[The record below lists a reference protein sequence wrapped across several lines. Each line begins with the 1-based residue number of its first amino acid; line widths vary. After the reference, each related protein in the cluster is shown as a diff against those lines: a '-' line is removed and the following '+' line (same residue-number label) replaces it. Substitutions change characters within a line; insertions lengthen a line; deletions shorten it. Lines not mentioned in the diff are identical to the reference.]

1 MKLLTKEAGVN
12 VIDYD
17 KILSQKVKDI
27 KPSGIRKFFDIAG
40 TMDDVISL
48 GVGEP
53 DFNTPWVIR
62 KAAIQVLER
71 KHIIYGPN
79 KGVVPLR
86 KAVCERISKKHD
98 VSYDSEKEIIITVGG
113 SEAIDLAI
121 RGLVNNGD
129 EVLVVEP
136 CFVCYAPLVEL
147 AGGVAVPVPTRIENN
162 FKLTVEDFRDKVTER
177 TKLIILPFPNNPTG
191 AVMTKEDLEPI
202 AEFLRDTNIMVLTDE
217 IYSELTYGRKHFS
230 IIELDGMRERT
241 IYVNGFSKAYAMTG
255 WRLGYLAAPE
265 PIVSQ
270 IAKIHQYGIMCSPY
284 ISQNAAVEALNS
296 CDAEV
301 NKMVDEYNVRRR
313 YLVSEFN
320 RLGLTCF
327 NPEGAFYVFPCIKST
342 GLTSD
347 EFCERLLYEGKVAAV
362 PGTAFGD
369 SGEGY
374 MRISYAY
381 SLKHLMEAIRRIE
394 IFLKKLEAEKNEG

>member
-1 MKLLTKEAGVN
+1 M
-12 VIDYD
+12 IDYEKVLSN
-17 KILSQKVKDI
+17 KIKNI

-40 TMDDVISL
+40 TMEDVISL

-53 DFNTPWVIR
+53 DFSTPWVIR
-62 KAAIQVLER
+62 KAAINVLER
-71 KHIIYGPN
+71 KHIVYGPN
-79 KGVVPLR
+79 KGLAPLR
-86 KAVCERISKKHD
+86 NAISDKIYKKHG
-98 VSYDSEKEIIITVGG
+98 VRYDADKEMIVTVGG
-113 SEAIDLAI
+113 SEAIDLAL
-121 RGLVNNGD
+121 RGIIDPGD

-147 AGGVAVPVPTRIENN
+147 AGGVPVSVPTRIENN
-162 FKLTVEDFRDKVTER
+162 FKLTLEDFRDKVTER
-177 TKLIILPFPNNPTG
+177 TKMIIMPFPNNPTG
-191 AVMTKEDLEPI
+191 AIMTREDLEPI
-202 AEFLRDTNIMVLTDE
+202 AEYLRGTNIIVLSDE

-230 IIELDGMRERT
+230 IIELDDMRERT

-255 WRLGYLAAPE
+255 WRLGYVTAPE
-265 PIVSQ
+265 PIITQ

-284 ISQNAAVEALNS
+284 ISQNAAVEALTS

-301 NKMVDEYNVRRR
+301 AKMVDEYNVRRR

-327 NPEGAFYVFPCIKST
+327 DPEGAFYVFPCIKST
-342 GLTSD
+342 GLTSE
-347 EFCERLLYEGKVAAV
+347 EFCERLLYEEKVAAV
-362 PGTAFGD
+362 PGSAFGD

-381 SLKHLMEAIRRIE
+381 SLKHLMEAMHRIE
-394 IFLKKLEAEKNEG
+394 KFLKKLEAEKK

>member
-1 MKLLTKEAGVN
+1 MI

-17 KILSQKVKDI
+17 KILSNKIKNI

-40 TMDDVISL
+40 TMEGVISL

-62 KAAIQVLER
+62 KAAINVLER
-71 KHIIYGPN
+71 KHIVYGPN
-79 KGVVPLR
+79 KGLAPLR
-86 KAVCERISKKHD
+86 KAITDKIKSKHGIE
-98 VSYDSEKEIIITVGG
+98 YDPDKEVIVTVGG
-113 SEAIDLAI
+113 SEAIDLAL
-121 RGLVNNGD
+121 RGIIDPGD

-136 CFVCYAPLVEL
+136 CFVCYAPLIEL
-147 AGGVAVPVPTRIENN
+147 AGGVAVPVPTRLENN
-162 FKLTVEDFRDKVTER
+162 FKLTVEDLKDKITPR
-177 TKLIILPFPNNPTG
+177 TKMLILPFPNNPTG
-191 AVMTKEDLEPI
+191 AVMTREDLEPI
-202 AEFLRDTNIMVLTDE
+202 AELLRSTDIMVLSDE

-230 IIELDGMRERT
+230 IIELEDMRERT

-255 WRLGYLAAPE
+255 WRLGYVSAPE
-265 PIVSQ
+265 PIITQ
-270 IAKIHQYGIMCSPY
+270 ISKIHQYGIMCSPY
-284 ISQNAAVEALNS
+284 ISQNAAIEALTS
-296 CDAEV
+296 CDQEV
-301 NKMVDEYNVRRR
+301 TKMVDEYNIRRK

-327 NPEGAFYVFPCIKST
+327 DPEGAFYVFPCIKST

-347 EFCERLLYEGKVAAV
+347 EFCERLLYEEKVAAV
-362 PGTAFGD
+362 PGSAFGA

-381 SLKHLMEAIRRIE
+381 SLKHLMEAMSRIE
-394 IFLKKLEAEKNEG
+394 KFLKKLEAEKK

>member
-1 MKLLTKEAGVN
+1 M
-12 VIDYD
+12 IDYD
-17 KILSQKVKDI
+17 KILSDKIKSV

-40 TMDDVISL
+40 TMEGVISL

-53 DFNTPWVIR
+53 DFSTPWVIR

-79 KGVVPLR
+79 KGVLPLR
-86 KAVCERISKKHD
+86 KAISQRIEKKHGVRYD
-98 VSYDSEKEIIITVGG
+98 EDSEIIVTVGG
-113 SEAIDLAI
+113 SEAIDLAV
-121 RGLVNNGD
+121 RGLLDPGD

-147 AGGVAVPVPTRIENN
+147 MGGVPVSVPTRIENN
-162 FKLTVEDFRDKVTER
+162 FKLTVDDLRGKVTER
-177 TKLIILPFPNNPTG
+177 TKLLILPFPNNPTG
-191 AVMTKEDLEPI
+191 AIMTRGDLEPI
-202 AEFLRDTNIMVLTDE
+202 ADFLRGTNIVVLTDE
-217 IYSELTYGRKHFS
+217 IYSELTYGREHFS
-230 IIELDGMRERT
+230 IIELEGMRERT

-270 IAKIHQYGIMCSPY
+270 ISKIHQYGIMCSPY
-284 ISQNAAVEALNS
+284 ISQNAAIEALTS
-296 CDAEV
+296 CDDEV
-301 NKMVDEYNVRRR
+301 ADMVSEYNIRRT

-327 NPEGAFYVFPCIKST
+327 DPEGAFYVFPCIKST
-342 GLTSD
+342 GLSSD
-347 EFCERLLYEGKVAAV
+347 EFCERLLYECKVAAV
-362 PGTAFGD
+362 PGSAFGD

-374 MRISYAY
+374 IRISYAY
-381 SLKHLMEAIRRIE
+381 SLKHLMEAMSRIE
-394 IFLKKLEAEKNEG
+394 QFLGKIAEEKK

>member
-1 MKLLTKEAGVN
+1 M
-12 VIDYD
+12 DYD
-17 KILSQKVKDI
+17 KILSDKIKSI

-40 TMDDVISL
+40 TMEGVISL

-53 DFNTPWVIR
+53 DFSTPWVIR

-71 KHIIYGPN
+71 KHIVYGPN
-79 KGVVPLR
+79 KGVISLR
-86 KAVCERISKKHD
+86 KAISDHIFKKHG
-98 VSYDSEKEIIITVGG
+98 VRYDENSEVIVTVGG

-121 RGLVNNGD
+121 RGLIDPGD

-147 AGGVAVPVPTRIENN
+147 SGGVAVSVPTRVENS
-162 FKLTVEDFRDKVTER
+162 FKLTVEDLRDKITDR
-177 TKLIILPFPNNPTG
+177 TKLLILPFPNNPTG

-202 AEFLRDTNIMVLTDE
+202 AELLRGTDIMVLTDE

-255 WRLGYLAAPE
+255 WRLGYVTAPE
-265 PIVSQ
+265 PIITQ
-270 IAKIHQYGIMCSPY
+270 ISKIHQYGIMCSPY
-284 ISQNAAVEALNS
+284 ISQNAAVEALTS

-301 NKMVDEYNVRRR
+301 MKMVDEYNIRRK

-327 NPEGAFYVFPCIKST
+327 DPEGAFYVFPSIKST
-342 GLTSD
+342 GLTSE
-347 EFCERLLYEGKVAAV
+347 EFCERLLYEEKVATV
-362 PGTAFGD
+362 PGSAFGE
-369 SGEGY
+369 SGEGHI
-374 MRISYAY
+374 RISYAY
-381 SLKHLMEAIRRIE
+381 SLKHLMEAMSRIE
-394 IFLKKLEAEKNEG
+394 KFLGKLEAEKNEN

>member
-1 MKLLTKEAGVN
+1 

-17 KILSQKVKDI
+17 KILSDKVKKM

-40 TMDDVISL
+40 NMNDVISL

-62 KAAIQVLER
+62 KEAIKVLER
-71 KHIIYGPN
+71 KNIIYGPN
-79 KGVVPLR
+79 KGIVPLR
-86 KAVCERISKKHD
+86 NAVSSHIEKKHG
-98 VSYDSEKEIIITVGG
+98 VAYDSDNELIVTVGG

-121 RGLVNNGD
+121 RGLINPGD

-136 CFVCYAPLVEL
+136 CFVCYSPLVEL
-147 AGGVAVPVPTRIENN
+147 SGGIAVSVPTRIENN
-162 FKLTVEDFRDKVTER
+162 FKLTVEDLKDKVTDR
-177 TKLIILPFPNNPTG
+177 TKLLILPFPNNPTG

-202 AEFLRDTNIMVLTDE
+202 AEFLRDTDIMVLSDE
-217 IYSELTYGRKHFS
+217 IYSELTYGMKHFS
-230 IIELDGMRERT
+230 IIELEGMRERT

-255 WRLGYLAAPE
+255 WRLGYLAAPKE
-265 PIVSQ
+265 IVSQ

-284 ISQNAAVEALNS
+284 ISQNAAVEALTS
-296 CDAEV
+296 CEKEV
-301 NKMVDEYNVRRR
+301 AKMVTEYNIRRQ
-313 YLVSEFN
+313 YLVKEFN

-362 PGTAFGD
+362 PGTAFGE

-381 SLKHLMEAIRRIE
+381 SLKHLMEAVSRIE
-394 IFLKKLEAEKNEG
+394 AFLKKLEAENNEG